1 MCAISKFGQKREKE
15 IPQCW
20 IECWMGFFYRPSSTW
35 EKDAGKCR
43 TGVWSAFPPSF
54 YARRGE
60 KTSNKFSCEKN
71 QISRRKS

>member
-1 MCAISKFGQKREKE
+1 MPFQNLDKKEKKKFLNAGSSAG
-15 IPQCW
+15 W
-20 IECWMGFFYRPSSTW
+20 GFFYRPSSTW